1 MHIYSYDSEMRQLLE
16 DGHTTVPKQA
26 TSDMIPILNEK
37 EKNSTINELNA
48 ARKFS
53 LCTDG
58 TRMMC
63 DIDGFVS

>member
-1 MHIYSYDSEMRQLLE
+1 
-16 DGHTTVPKQA
+16 
-26 TSDMIPILNEK
+26 MIPILNEK